1 MTWTFD
7 TMKATLSDMARG
19 NYEDFVKALFAME
32 FSISNPSL
40 LHQLYLDF
48 MEVDDLSLVHEDLWL
63 RAEQYR
69 EILKTDITDLLE
81 KLYRTGEGSSFIMET
96 ISSNSISE
104 TLEHYDVLEAD
115 EYSSLAL
122 ETLQDI
128 IQKDLSLTSHDY
140 FGDVTLIA
148 LHKDLLDGNSSFL
161 YQYVTGLLDT
171 PLPTQN
177 QRTLVLD

>member
-7 TMKATLSDMARG
+7 TMKATLSDMARD
-19 NYEDFVKALFAME
+19 NYKDFVKALLAME
-32 FSISNPSL
+32 LSISNARL
-40 LHQLYLDF
+40 LHQLYQDF
-48 MEVDDLSLVHEDLWL
+48 MAVDDVSLVHDDLRL
-63 RAEQYR
+63 RAEQYQER
-69 EILKTDITDLLE
+69 LKLDITDLLE
-81 KLYRTGEGSSFIMET
+81 KLYRTGEGYSFIMDT

-104 TLEHYDVLEAD
+104 TMEHYNVLEAD

-148 LHKDLLDGNSSFL
+148 LQKDLLDGNSFFL
-161 YQYVTGLLDT
+161 HQYVTGFLDT
-171 PLPTQN
+171 PLSTKD

>member
-7 TMKATLSDMARG
+7 TMKATLSDMARD
-19 NYEDFVKALFAME
+19 NYEDFVKAFLAME
-32 FSISNPSL
+32 LSISNPSL
-40 LHQLYLDF
+40 LHQLYQDF
-48 MEVDDLSLVHEDLWL
+48 MEVDDVSLVHEDLRL
-63 RAEQYR
+63 RAEQYQ
-69 EILKTDITDLLE
+69 ESLKSDITDLLE
-81 KLYRTGEGSSFIMET
+81 KVYRTGEGSSFIMDV
-96 ISSNSISE
+96 ISSNSILKA
-104 TLEHYDVLEAD
+104 LERYDVEVD

-148 LHKDLLDGNSSFL
+148 IQKDLLDENSSFL
-161 YQYVTGLLDT
+161 HQYVTGFLDT
-171 PLPTQN
+171 PLSTKD

>member
-7 TMKATLSDMARG
+7 TMIATLSDMERA
-19 NYEDFVKALFAME
+19 NFEDFVKALLAME
-32 FSISNPSL
+32 LSISNPSL
-40 LHQLYLDF
+40 LHQLYQDF
-48 MEVDDLSLVHEDLWL
+48 MEVDDVSLIHEDLWL

-81 KLYRTGEGSSFIMET
+81 KLYRTGEGSSFIMDV

-104 TLEHYDVLEAD
+104 TLELYDVLED
-115 EYSSLAL
+115 EEYSSLAL

-140 FGDVTLIA
+140 FGDVTSIA
-148 LHKDLLDGNSSFL
+148 LQKDLLDENSSFL
-161 YQYVTGLLDT
+161 HQYVTGFLDT
-171 PLPTQN
+171 SLPTKD

>member
-7 TMKATLSDMARG
+7 TMKATLSDMARD
-19 NYEDFVKALFAME
+19 NYEDFVKVLLAME
-32 FSISNPSL
+32 LSISNPSL
-40 LHQLYLDF
+40 LHQLYQDF
-48 MEVDDLSLVHEDLWL
+48 MEVDDVSLVHEDLRL
-63 RAEQYR
+63 RAEQYQ

-81 KLYRTGEGSSFIMET
+81 KLYRTGEGSSFIMDV
-96 ISSNSISE
+96 ISSNSILKA
-104 TLEHYDVLEAD
+104 LERYDVEVD

-140 FGDVTLIA
+140 FGDVASIA
-148 LHKDLLDGNSSFL
+148 LHKDLLDENSSFL
-161 YQYVTGLLDT
+161 HQYVTGFLDT
-171 PLPTQN
+171 PLSTKD